1 MKDSK
6 KRVAPHPVLSEYYE
20 SEETRRGRVDDMFD
34 TSAEHYD
41 WITDVMS
48 FGSGRWHRRS
58 VLMRAGLAPGMKVLD
73 VGAGTGVVSWI
84 AQDIVKDEGLVV
96 ALDPSKGMLSEAKK
110 LGVQR
115 ATQGLGESLPFP
127 DKSFDMVTM
136 GYALRHVADLDKL
149 FKEYLRVLKPGGKIL
164 ILEITRPESRLGR
177 AALKFYMKGVI
188 PIVTRIFRRS
198 ANAQELMHYY
208 WDTTDQCVRPA
219 VILAA
224 MEEAGLEKCD
234 RHVVMGIF
242 SEYTGYRKE

>member
-6 KRVAPHPVLSEYYE
+6 NRVAPHPVLSEYYE

-84 AQDIVKDEGLVV
+84 AQDIVKEEGLVV

-127 DKSFDMVTM
+127 DDTFDMVTM
-136 GYALRHVADLDKL
+136 GYALRHMADLDKL
-149 FKEYLRVLKPGGKIL
+149 FKEYLRVLKPCGKITGK
-164 ILEITRPESRLGR
+164 INCSR
-177 AALKFYMKGVI
+177 K
-188 PIVTRIFRRS
+188 
-198 ANAQELMHYY
+198 
-208 WDTTDQCVRPA
+208 
-219 VILAA
+219 
-224 MEEAGLEKCD
+224 
-234 RHVVMGIF
+234 
-242 SEYTGYRKE
+242 